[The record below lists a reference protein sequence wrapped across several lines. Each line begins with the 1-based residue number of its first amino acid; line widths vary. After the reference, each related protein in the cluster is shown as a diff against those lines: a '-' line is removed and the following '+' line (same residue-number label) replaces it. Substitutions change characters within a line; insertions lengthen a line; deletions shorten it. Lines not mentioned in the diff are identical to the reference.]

1 MGSAFS
7 QNIINS
13 ITRAVS
19 KVSTDIIQKTALS
32 EDSSQIISVTNIDGD
47 VHIEGNTFKQVAFV
61 NMQALMTAITTTD
74 AQQTLVQELTQEA
87 KSVISGLN
95 LAQFSDAENIVN
107 TLVEAEIQ
115 ILTHIS
121 QECATGSR
129 QTQQIVVDRVKQN
142 VYIQNNVMEQ
152 MSNIL
157 QNCVQSIVANNQTL
171 QDALNQVAQK
181 ASSASKGVSEWAIIA
196 AVAILFGL
204 PVIGGVVFGKEALK
218 YIFPLILIIGI
229 GLIILYFVKIT
240 QEMQLTG
247 YSSGIIN
254 TPVCMF
260 LPRDPIPDTSL
271 KTQQAAADICFNNTE
286 CQAFDWIAGEVQPDG
301 SLKPYPAPKTLFYT
315 NVSKSCA
322 QSIKPDGINVLYT
335 PQMFQNTAP
344 PPTNLTNINEGDVY
358 MNQTT
363 AEWYQLSNKIWKFR
377 GVLAS
382 HPFSIATWGN
392 DPPTTTFGANQVPVF
407 INSKLLS
414 SGSPLRGGEPF
425 GVKKRFSSQELSKSV
440 YKFVTDT
447 DGGVMDPARSSRKT
461 RDVRADTFS
470 ARFMSSPINGDV
482 YIYFNPRNPSIFEQY
497 RYISE
502 PSAQWKLEQTL
513 AGPGLVP
520 KATALPYTN
529 TSGFK
534 TITKEKLYLYGGVL
548 FLVVGSIGTF
558 FTLQQTKKQTQT
570 Q

>member
-1 MGSAFS
+1 MGSSFS

-32 EDSSQIISVTNIDGD
+32 EDSSQIISVSNIDGD
-47 VHIEGNTFKQVAFV
+47 VHIEGNVFKQVATI
-61 NMQALMTAITTTD
+61 NMQALLSAITTTD

-95 LAQFSDAENIVN
+95 FAQFSDAENIVN

-115 ILTHIS
+115 ILTYIR

-129 QTQQIVVDRVKQN
+129 QMQQIVVDRVKGN

-157 QNCVQSIVANNQTL
+157 QNCVQSIVSNNQTL
-171 QDALNQVAQK
+171 QDVLNQVGQK

-204 PVIGGVVFGKEALK
+204 PVIGGVIFGSTALK
-218 YIFPLILIIGI
+218 YIFPLILLIGI
-229 GLIILYFVKIT
+229 GLIILYFEKIT
-240 QEMQLTG
+240 KEMQLTG

-271 KTQQAAADICFNNTE
+271 KTQQDAADICFNSTD
-286 CQAFDWIAGEVQPDG
+286 CQAFDWLAGEVQPDG
-301 SLKPYPAPKTLFYT
+301 SLKPYPMPKTLFYT
-315 NVSKSCA
+315 NVSKSCE
-322 QSIKPDGINVLYT
+322 QSIKPDGINILYT
-335 PQMFQNTAP
+335 PQLFQNPTP
-344 PPTNLTNINEGDVY
+344 PPTDLTNINDGDIY
-358 MNQTT
+358 LNQTN
-363 AEWYQLSNKIWKFR
+363 AEWYQLSNKTWKFR
-377 GVLAS
+377 GILAS
-382 HPFSIATWGN
+382 PPFSNATWGN
-392 DPPTTTFGANQVPVF
+392 TPPTNTFNRV
-407 INSKLLS
+407 SL
-414 SGSPLRGGEPF
+414 
-425 GVKKRFSSQELSKSV
+425 
-440 YKFVTDT
+440 
-447 DGGVMDPARSSRKT
+447 
-461 RDVRADTFS
+461 
-470 ARFMSSPINGDV
+470 MSSPKYFDV

-497 RYISE
+497 RYISD
-502 PSAQWKLEQTL
+502 PTPQWKLEQTL
-513 AGPGLVP
+513 TGPGLIP
-520 KATALPYTN
+520 KAVSLPYTN

-534 TITKEKLYLYGGVL
+534 TLNKEKLYLYGGVL

-558 FTLQQTKKQTQT
+558 FTFQQTKKQTKT